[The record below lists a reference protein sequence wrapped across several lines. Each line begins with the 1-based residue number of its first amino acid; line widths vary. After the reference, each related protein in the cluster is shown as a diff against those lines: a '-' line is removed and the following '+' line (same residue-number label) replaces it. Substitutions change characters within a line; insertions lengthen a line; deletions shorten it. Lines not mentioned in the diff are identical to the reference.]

1 MRQKVKDLEIEYLIG
16 DAELLSNM
24 ENVGVMLPFSDEIL
38 RFFNELSKK
47 MLSVPEARQY
57 PDVITLAFWLR
68 KSHFLK
74 EKEMFDGNCGLRMGR
89 GTVFHIAPSNVPV
102 NYFYSFAV
110 GLICGNSNI
119 VRLPSKDF
127 PQVTIINEAVK
138 EVLAEFETLKNYICF
153 IRYGHN
159 RDVNDVLSAT
169 SDVRVVWGGDA
180 TVDEIRKS
188 PMKPRGSEVVF
199 ADRYSLCVIDA
210 DKYLEIEDKK
220 QVASDFYND
229 TYLTDQNACT
239 SPRIVIWTGKQRE
252 FAKVRFWNELQK
264 LAEEKYTYQ
273 DIQGVNKLDSLYR
286 LGAENEA
293 VHLIEGKNN
302 LLVRVQVEN
311 LKKELLKNMEN
322 SGYFLEY
329 DSDNLMELS
338 ELCNQKCQTIAYI
351 GETNELRKLAESG
364 VRGIDRIV
372 PVGKTMDF
380 SFVWDGYDLLERLTR
395 RISIV

>member
-1 MRQKVKDLEIEYLIG
+1 MRQKVKELSIEYLIG
-16 DAELLSNM
+16 DSELLSNM
-24 ENVGVMLPFSDEIL
+24 ETVAVKAPFSDEIL
-38 RFFNELSKK
+38 TFFNALSKK
-47 MLSVPEARQY
+47 MLSIPEARQY

-68 KSHFLK
+68 RSHFLK
-74 EKEMFDGNCGLRMGR
+74 EKELFETEGGLCMGR

-102 NYFYSFAV
+102 NYFYSFAT
-110 GLICGNSNI
+110 GLICGNANI

-127 PQVTIINEAVK
+127 PQVMIINQAVK
-138 EVLAEFETLKNYICF
+138 EVLEEFKTLKDYICF
-153 IRYGHN
+153 IRYGHEQEI
-159 RDVNDVLSAT
+159 NDVLSAV
-169 SDVRVVWGGDA
+169 SDVRVIWGGDA
-180 TVDEIRKS
+180 TVKEVRNS
-188 PMKPRGSEVVF
+188 ALRPRGTEVVF
-199 ADRYSLCVIDA
+199 ADRYSLCVVDA
-210 DKYLEIEDKK
+210 DKYLDIEDKK

-252 FAKVRFWNELQK
+252 SAKELFWDELHN
-264 LAEEKYTYQ
+264 LAEQKYTYQ
-273 DIQGVNKLDSLYR
+273 DIQGVNKLDSLYC
-286 LGAENEA
+286 LGAENED
-293 VHLIEGKNN
+293 VHLIEGKDN
-302 LLVRVQVEN
+302 LLVRVRVES

-329 DSDNLMELS
+329 DSDDLMELTD
-338 ELCNQKCQTIAYI
+338 LCEQKCQTISYI
-351 GETNELRKLAESG
+351 GETKELRKLAESG

>member
-1 MRQKVKDLEIEYLIG
+1 MQQKVNELGIEYLIG
-16 DAELLSNM
+16 DAELLNNM
-24 ENVGVMLPFSDEIL
+24 ENVRVMLPFSDEVL

-47 MLSVPEARQY
+47 MLFIPEARQY

-74 EKEMFDGNCGLRMGR
+74 EKEMFDEGCELCMGR

-110 GLICGNSNI
+110 GLLCGNANI

-127 PQVTIINEAVK
+127 PQVIIINKAVK
-138 EVLAEFETLKNYICF
+138 EVLAEFETLKKYICF

-159 RDVNDVLSAT
+159 REVNDILSAA

-180 TVDEIRKS
+180 TVEEIRKS
-188 PMKPRGSEVVF
+188 PMKARGTEVVF

-210 DKYLEIEDKK
+210 DKYIEIEDKK

-239 SPRIVIWTGKQRE
+239 SPRILIWTGKRRE
-252 FAKVRFWNELQK
+252 SAKVLFWNELQK

-286 LGAENEA
+286 LGAENEG
-293 VHLIEGKNN
+293 VYLTEGKNN
-302 LLVRVQVEN
+302 LLVRIRVED
-311 LKKELLKNMEN
+311 LKKDLLRHMEN

-338 ELCNQKCQTIAYI
+338 ELCNQKCQTISYI
-351 GETNELRKLAESG
+351 GETKELQTLAESG

-380 SFVWDGYDLLERLTR
+380 SFVWDGYNLLERLTR
-395 RISIV
+395 RISII